1 MQLNT
6 SSQSRD
12 AQLLNLT
19 HVCARNKLGYAKLIR
34 LTVKKRMRATL
45 SAIRETLMRRRHELI
60 AVIGRWLTRVVQGYF
75 NYYAVSGNL
84 HRLKSF
90 RNEICRAWR
99 HTLLRRSQRHR
110 MPLVRFTRLINLYIP
125 LCRMVHPYPEQ
136 RFRATT

>member
-1 MQLNT
+1 M
-6 SSQSRD
+6 
-12 AQLLNLT
+12 
-19 HVCARNKLGYAKLIR
+19 GYAKLIR

-60 AVIGRWLTRVVQGYF
+60 AVIGRWLTRVIQGYF

-90 RNEICRAWR
+90 RSEICRAWR
-99 HTLLRRSQRHR
+99 HALLRRSQRHR
-110 MPLVRFTRLINLYIP
+110 MPWVRFTRLINLYIP